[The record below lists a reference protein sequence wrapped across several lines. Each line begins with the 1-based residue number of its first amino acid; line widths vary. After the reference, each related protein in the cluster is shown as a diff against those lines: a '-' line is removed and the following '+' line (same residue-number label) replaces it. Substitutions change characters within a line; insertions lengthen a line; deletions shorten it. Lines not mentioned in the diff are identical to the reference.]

1 MERINDLFF
10 DRIDLIKELDAVK
23 HRVVAV
29 PINMNG
35 DQGLEIGKRFGQRNA
50 LAAVI
55 ALIENTP
62 PHTNER
68 IDNDHMYYYNG
79 YISQSHV
86 IKSIE
91 AYIEEHNTNEPS
103 TFKDPYAQGQ
113 YIGYR
118 EQMELLR
125 QEINDHH
132 GVTRQQLIAKKE
144 PPLGVYI

>member
-10 DRIDLIKELDAVK
+10 DRIDLVKELDAVK
-23 HRVVAV
+23 RRVVSI
-29 PINMNG
+29 PINVNG
-35 DQGLEIGKRFGQRNA
+35 DQALEIGKRFGQRNA

-55 ALIENTP
+55 ALVENTP

-68 IDNDHMYYYNG
+68 IDNDRMYYYNG

-91 AYIEEHNTNEPS
+91 AYIQEHDTNAPS
-103 TFKDPYAQGQ
+103 TFKDAYAQGQ
-113 YIGYR
+113 YLGYR
-118 EQMELLR
+118 EQMDLLL
-125 QEINDHH
+125 QDMSDHH
-132 GVTRQQLIAKKE
+132 GVTREQLIAKKE